1 MRSTGRCDNTTLKK
15 MNHLNCASTPSGWLP
30 IMRAVGYSRERQEQ
44 VIDLWRELRPGLKSD
59 RQAALE
65 VSDRTGV
72 PAETIRR
79 WVKRADA
86 TSPPPAVNEGV
97 ADAADL
103 FLRPNSVKALV
114 AQLDSYTDSLERH
127 QRTVGDLRARFAELA
142 DTGNES
148 SRDNGAEDLDA
159 LLSSLRA
166 HQSDLRDLTDSVM
179 SIAVGTYRHSLQ
191 AVASSVGMSATGV
204 RRRVANYDIERAYRF
219 LDSGDQLLEQVEVLM
234 TALKGCGGVLNSEV
248 ENAFK
253 LYFELLTNVVV
264 AAGYGQRWMTPEHAQ
279 EPTLLLLDN
288 MRLLNRSVYDAIE
301 RVGLRTDRPL
311 LRSAVELEVAL
322 DSIHGRL
329 AEGVRSEAAG
339 SVRRVSRPPED

>member
-1 MRSTGRCDNTTLKK
+1 M
-15 MNHLNCASTPSGWLP
+15 
-30 IMRAVGYSRERQEQ
+30 V
-44 VIDLWRELRPGLKSD
+44 DLWREMRPRFKSD

-65 VSDRTGV
+65 VSDSTGV

-86 TSPPPAVNEGV
+86 TAAPHRAANESG
-97 ADAADL
+97 ADASDL
-103 FLRPNSVKALV
+103 VLQPNSVEALV
-114 AQLDSYTDSLERH
+114 AQLDSYADSLERH
-127 QRTVGDLRARFAELA
+127 QRTVGELRARFAELA
-142 DTGNES
+142 DAGNRS
-148 SRDNGAEDLDA
+148 SRDDGAEDLDT
-159 LLSSLRA
+159 LMGSLRD

-234 TALKGCGGVLNSEV
+234 TALKACGGVLNSEV

-253 LYFELLTNVVV
+253 LYFELLTNIIV
-264 AAGYGQRWMTPEHAQ
+264 AAGYGQRWMTPEQAQ

-301 RVGLRTDRPL
+301 RVGLRTDRQL

-322 DSIHGRL
+322 DSVRGRL
-329 AEGVRSEAAG
+329 AESTRSEAAG
-339 SVRRVSRPPED
+339 STRKLSRSSED

>member
-1 MRSTGRCDNTTLKK
+1 
-15 MNHLNCASTPSGWLP
+15 
-30 IMRAVGYSRERQEQ
+30 MRAVGYPRERRKQ

-65 VSDRTGV
+65 VSGRTGV

-86 TSPPPAVNEGV
+86 TATRSSVKEDV
-97 ADAADL
+97 TDASDL
-103 FLRPNSVKALV
+103 FLQPNSVEALV
-114 AQLDSYTDSLERH
+114 AQLDSYADSLEQHR
-127 QRTVGDLRARFAELA
+127 RTVGELRARFAELP
-142 DTGNES
+142 DTGNKS
-148 SRDNGAEDLDA
+148 SRDDGAEDLDA
-159 LLSSLRA
+159 LMSSLRD

-191 AVASSVGMSATGV
+191 TVASSVGMSATGV

-234 TALKGCGGVLNSEV
+234 TALKTCGGVLNSEV

-253 LYFELLTNVVV
+253 LYFELLTNIIV

-288 MRLLNRSVYDAIE
+288 MSSLNRSVYDAIE
-301 RVGLRTDRPL
+301 RVGVRNDWPL

-322 DSIHGRL
+322 DSIRGRL
-329 AEGVRSEAAG
+329 AEAIRSEPGG
-339 SVRRVSRPPED
+339 STRSFRGSSED